1 MSEDVV
7 ATDELTVTLL
17 QQPLHVGRVAP
28 DNLKGCSWPLLKCLF
43 FHTGS
48 EDEQQLEESPPGGFF
63 SLTQEE
69 DELTLVMD
77 ARCRAAFDEAKPSGA
92 EVQYASSADGVEFR
106 WRAFELH
113 LGSLAWEVPGLVC
126 FLATLMAEAKIS
138 ILNLSSH
145 DRDFLLV
152 QEGDVP
158 QAKKVIQQRLQQG
171 RVDADGLK
179 ESIAEKASVRR
190 SGTFSS
196 LSAVE
201 QELELLEIEA
211 AAELAANG
219 GGGAN
224 GAAADSNG
232 AHNGNGAAAATNG
245 NGNGS
250 AANGN
255 GSSQHGG
262 ESSSSSGGGAAAA
275 AAGGGGGGG
284 GGIGGAGGGGGGGI
298 GGMKKRVRSK
308 DLLAEKEELVVKV
321 LPTRLAVVR
330 LQASMLQPSAHALVH
345 RLLFAP
351 SKGTRCFWS
360 YTQVKSSSTQ
370 QVQAARRTQAAAR
383 KPHASRTQAA
393 SKPQASSKQ
402 EHTHT
407 PLPSLSLAD
416 RGRD

>member
-1 MSEDVV
+1 
-7 ATDELTVTLL
+7 
-17 QQPLHVGRVAP
+17 
-28 DNLKGCSWPLLKCLF
+28 
-43 FHTGS
+43 
-48 EDEQQLEESPPGGFF
+48 
-63 SLTQEE
+63 
-69 DELTLVMD
+69 
-77 ARCRAAFDEAKPSGA
+77 
-92 EVQYASSADGVEFR
+92 
-106 WRAFELH
+106 
-113 LGSLAWEVPGLVC
+113 LVC

-219 GGGAN
+219 GGAN
-224 GAAADSNG
+224 GAAAADSNG

-262 ESSSSSGGGAAAA
+262 ESSSSGGGAAAA

-284 GGIGGAGGGGGGGI
+284 GGIGGTGGGGGGGI

-402 EHTHT
+402 EHTHS
-407 PLPSLSLAD
+407 PFSLLCVYTQTEDEISLIID
-416 RGRD
+416 ETS

>member
-43 FHTGS
+43 FHSGS

-219 GGGAN
+219 GGAN
-224 GAAADSNG
+224 GAAADSSNG

-245 NGNGS
+245 NGNGG

-262 ESSSSSGGGAAAA
+262 ESSSSSSSGGTAAGG
-275 AAGGGGGGG
+275 GGGGGGG
-284 GGIGGAGGGGGGGI
+284 GGIGGTGGGGGSI

-308 DLLAEKEELVVKV
+308 DLLAEREELVVKV

-360 YTQVKSSSTQ
+360 YTQVKSSTQ
-370 QVQAARRTQAAAR
+370 QVQAARRTQAAR

-393 SKPQASSKQ
+393 RKP
-402 EHTHT
+402 
-407 PLPSLSLAD
+407 PP
-416 RGRD
+416 